1 MNDAPR
7 SVHPLALELEP
18 RIMPPSAGNT
28 PMEVIQLVVA
38 GVPREL
44 RLKAEW
50 QNPCG
55 SIKDRTAEAL
65 LASVAA
71 CVDPLVGVI

>member
-1 MNDAPR
+1 
-7 SVHPLALELEP
+7 
-18 RIMPPSAGNT
+18 
-28 PMEVIQLVVA
+28 MEVIQLVVA